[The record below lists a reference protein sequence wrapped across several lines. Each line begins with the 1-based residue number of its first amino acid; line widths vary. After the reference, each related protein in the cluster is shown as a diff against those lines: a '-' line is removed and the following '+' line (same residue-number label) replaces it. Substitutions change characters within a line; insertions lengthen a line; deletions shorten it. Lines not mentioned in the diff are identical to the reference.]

1 MTNLERIITTSSELG
16 AARAMEALGLTSGE
30 LSQRQALK
38 TYGKWFQEA
47 LAANRLRPVR
57 VENGR
62 AGTRWF
68 RVVDILS
75 LKVKD
80 AARAELLQA
89 TNN

>member
-80 AARAELLQA
+80 AARAELLQL